1 MSPEI
6 GEVGMNI
13 MRSGLPRSRRWQRGF
28 SLMEGVV
35 SISISLVVTAAMV
48 ALMANSLGTTT
59 RMVNMTKLSD
69 DLRNT
74 MQLLTRDVRR
84 TSYNADAVLCYGND
98 NCFSDGSVTLPGEIT
113 FSDDDDCLTFL
124 LDRDHDGDST
134 ENEAGGF
141 RRREVGGVGVIEMW
155 TGGNAPDCDA
165 DSANWVLVTNPQSM
179 NVTAF
184 TVDDSQ
190 SFTEVILDDGVR
202 TISQRVRKLRFNIQ
216 AALVDDEQIHREVE
230 DVISVRNDLLI
241 EG

>member
-113 FSDDDDCLTFL
+113 FSDADDCLTFL

-216 AALVDDEQIHREVE
+216 AALVDDEQIRREVE